1 MRRLFVLLTTIFVAV
16 MTVYADNIVG
26 FRLSRESGLPNNQ
39 IRIIMQQPNGEIFM
53 SSNYEAFAY
62 DGYSFRAL
70 PDSIFR
76 RLRKLALK
84 MPPIT
89 ESPLDDNLGNKVWIE
104 RSDIVYKDAK
114 TGRVTRID
122 VGIERLL
129 KTNPNLKCRVLTDH
143 SGHIWISLN
152 GGGLYVHDK
161 KTQTTRHLTK
171 DSPDHLLLTDMVVYM
186 TIDNEDNVWIA
197 EDHYG
202 LLCLRAASDNY
213 RHLSP
218 MEVKGDEHSVEMRML
233 TNLAD
238 GRIVMANTACQW
250 LIADGMLENSV
261 IKSIEPENILSAEQD
276 HQGRIWLG
284 GKIKG
289 VFVDGQQVAEGRTD
303 AIVCDRKGRMWTG
316 GLNRGLA
323 VFNTGQHGVGKERR
337 MHTNLKIHHVLC
349 DHRGD
354 IWVAAEQG
362 LFVFS
367 PDSLMADTAALRRVT
382 DVPMRT
388 LYEDSSNRLWA
399 GSVSKGLYCF
409 ENARQRASRY
419 TVIDMASGLSSKN
432 VQSIIENKDHHICIG
447 TMDGCSL
454 YDPKTKKMAGFYIK
468 NHWVRNFYS
477 ESCVARMADG
487 RIVLGT
493 TDGLV
498 ILPFMNELVTPKQ
511 LPAAVLTNIFINGVS
526 AYEHP
531 ELLQNKTAVSDLRQ
545 LELDYMH
552 NSLTFHFSSF
562 IFERYPQT
570 MFSYL
575 LEGHDRNWSEASRQN
590 TVSYK
595 NLPPGKYTLKIRSRE
610 INGDWGEPTTMEI
623 IITPPIW
630 ATWWAYV
637 IYVVVVVVI
646 VFLIYRQILYVSR
659 LRMAVAVEKQLT
671 EYKLKFFANITH
683 EFRTPLTLIKGSMD
697 RMSQTDDVP
706 ATLRPPLNSM
716 QRNVD
721 RLMRLVNQLLEF
733 RRMQNNQ
740 LQLSLEETDV
750 VSFVYNICQGFRE
763 TAEHKNITMNFLPA
777 VKSYTA
783 FIDRGFIDK
792 AVYNLLSNAFKYTPA
807 KGSVTVRVRTLDD
820 AKFCIMVEDTGIG
833 VPEDM
838 REKIFV
844 RFQRGLIGRD
854 SLGIGL
860 DFTAELIRTHHGSI
874 RCEANPAGEGSVFTI
889 TLPADKTVYKDSDF
903 VSAVTDAKDEQLE
916 QKHGFQ
922 EKVRETLIEPM
933 NNHRVLVVEDDA
945 DISDYL
951 RNELGRYFVVTTAA
965 NGVEALEILDGKEF
979 DLIITDVMM
988 PRMNGYDLL
997 LRLRQN
1003 ERTRSLPVIMLTA
1016 LGDPDQQLKG
1026 MEVGADAYITKPF
1039 SLALIIFQC
1048 RNLLQRGD
1056 CMRDAMGN
1064 SVAEEDGAASMT
1076 SAEQPQRRA
1085 TPDIIID
1092 ERDRKLLAQLE
1103 QCVLAH
1109 LSDPTLSVDKFAE
1122 EMGYSRIK
1130 FYVKLKSLTG
1140 QTPNDYIK
1148 ELRLQQ
1154 AYQLLKDRHVNV
1166 SEVSYQVG
1174 LGTPQYFSTVFKKR
1188 FGVTPK
1194 KFQMNN

>member
-1 MRRLFVLLTTIFVAV
+1 MLVAV
-16 MTVYADNIVG
+16 MAANADNIVG
-26 FRLSRESGLPNNQ
+26 FRLSRENGLPNNQ
-39 IRIIMQQPNGEIFM
+39 IRILMQQPNGEMFM
-53 SSNYEAFAY
+53 SSNYDAFAY

-70 PDSIFR
+70 PDSIYR
-76 RLRKLALK
+76 RLKKLAK
-84 MPPIT
+84 KTPPIT
-89 ESPLDDNLGNKVWIE
+89 GIPSDDNLGNKVWIE
-104 RSDIVYKDAK
+104 HNDLVYKDVG

-122 VGIERLL
+122 VGIERLQ

-152 GGGLYVHDK
+152 GGGIYVHDK
-161 KTQTTRHLTK
+161 KSRTTQHLTK

-186 TIDNEDNVWIA
+186 TIDSKDNVWVA

-202 LLCLRAASDNY
+202 LLCLRAVSDNY

-218 MEVKGDEHSVEMRML
+218 MAVDGDEHSMEMRML
-233 TNLAD
+233 TNLSD
-238 GRIVMANTACQW
+238 GRIVMANTANQW
-250 LIADGMLENSV
+250 LVADSMLGNAV
-261 IKSIEPENILSAEQD
+261 ITSMGDENILSAEQD
-276 HQGRIWLG
+276 RQGRIWLG
-284 GKIKG
+284 GKMKG

-323 VFNTGQHGVGKERR
+323 VFDTNEHGMGKERR
-337 MHTNLKIHHVLC
+337 MHTNLEIHHVLC

-354 IWVAAEQG
+354 IWVAATQG

-367 PDSLMADTAALRRVT
+367 PDSLLADTATLRRVIET
-382 DVPMRT
+382 PMRT

-399 GSVSKGLYCF
+399 GSVSKGLYCL
-409 ENARQRASRY
+409 ENARQRATRY
-419 TVIDMASGLSSKN
+419 TVIDMTGGLISN
-432 VQSIIENKDHHICIG
+432 YVQSIIENGDRHICIG

-454 YDPKTKKMAGFYIK
+454 YDPKTKKIAGFYIK

-477 ESCVARMADG
+477 ESCAARMADG

-493 TDGLV
+493 TDGLI
-498 ILPFMNELVTPKQ
+498 ILPFMNELLTPQKQ
-511 LPAAVLTNIFINGVS
+511 LPEAVITNMFINGVS
-526 AYEHP
+526 VYEHP
-531 ELLQNKTAVSDLRQ
+531 ELLQDKTAVSDLKQ
-545 LELDYMH
+545 LEVDYTH

-570 MFSYL
+570 LFSYR
-575 LEGHDRNWSEASRQN
+575 LEGHDNNWSEASRQN
-590 TVSYK
+590 SVSYK

-610 INGDWGEPTTMEI
+610 INGEWGKPATMDI
-623 IITPPIW
+623 MITPPMW
-630 ATWWAYV
+630 ATWWAYI
-637 IYVVVVVVI
+637 IYVVAVVVI
-646 VFLIYRQILYVSR
+646 GILIYRQILHVSR

-697 RMSQTDDVP
+697 RMSETDDVP

-777 VKSYTA
+777 MKSYTA

-807 KGSVTVRVRTLDD
+807 KGSVTVRVRTLDN
-820 AKFCIMVEDTGIG
+820 ATFCIMVEDTGIG

-889 TLPADKTVYKDSDF
+889 TLPADKTVYKNTDF
-903 VSAVTDAKDEQLE
+903 VSAVTDAGEGHLE
-916 QKHGFQ
+916 QKRGFSEQ
-922 EKVRETLIEPM
+922 VRETMIEPM
-933 NNHRVLVVEDDA
+933 NNHRILIVEDDA
-945 DISDYL
+945 DISEYL
-951 RNELGRYFVVTTAA
+951 QKELGRFFVVTTAA
-965 NGVEALEILDGKEF
+965 NGEEALEILADREF

-997 LRLRQN
+997 VRLRQN

-1039 SLALIIFQC
+1039 SLALIILQC

-1056 CMRDAMGN
+1056 CMRDVVGN
-1064 SVAEEDGAASMT
+1064 SAAAEEGAAGV
-1076 SAEQPQRRA
+1076 EQPSRRV
-1085 TPDIIID
+1085 TPDIITD
-1092 ERDRKLLAQLE
+1092 ERDRKLLSQLE

-1122 EMGYSRIK
+1122 EMGYSRSK

-1148 ELRLQQ
+1148 ELRLQR
-1154 AYQLLKDRHVNV
+1154 AYQLLQDRHVNV